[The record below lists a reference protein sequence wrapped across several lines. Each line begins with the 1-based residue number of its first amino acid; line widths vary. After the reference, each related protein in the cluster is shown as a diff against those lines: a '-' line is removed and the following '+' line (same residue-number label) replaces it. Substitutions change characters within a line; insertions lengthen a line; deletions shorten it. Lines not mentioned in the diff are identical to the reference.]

1 MTVTLEN
8 MDSIMDN
15 LNNARLAVERAQE
28 DRTGYTEAQQ
38 HVKQAEEMLSQARR
52 NPQFNNQAN
61 EKEMQRATDLL
72 RLIEETNQAI
82 NRNS

>member
-1 MTVTLEN
+1 MTSEN
-8 MDSIMDN
+8 MDSIMGC
-15 LNNARLAVERAQE
+15 LNNAKLAVERAQE

-38 HVKQAEEMLSQARR
+38 HVKQAEEMLSQVRR
-52 NPQFNNQAN
+52 NPQFNNQTN